1 MESGKWIVW
10 ADVRTD
16 ACMLLN
22 ILPDISRAVTKYKPD
37 RILTTVP
44 INRKSSLILIEYLYP
59 FRIRLS
65 LSGKEEVL
73 FAKAV
78 VRSGSHAGNVL
89 DFYMELHTMQKNSVL
104 ARFIF
109 LDVMKKRETALTCC
123 SSDISVVRQT
133 DYAISRV

>member
-78 VRSGSHAGNVL
+78 VRSGGHAGNVL
-89 DFYMELHTMQKNSVL
+89 DFYMELHTMQKNSV
-104 ARFIF
+104 
-109 LDVMKKRETALTCC
+109 M
-123 SSDISVVRQT
+123 S
-133 DYAISRV
+133 